1 MPRRNM
7 RSLLVVVTGA
17 LLWNGAAGSANAQ
30 YQYVGPGGPPGYY
43 PPGGYYPGYG
53 PGSATAGYWYGSA
66 AALDAYGN
74 LGVSQEQARIL
85 REQSEQAK
93 LVTAKQKSDTNAY
106 LRANKYWY
114 TDEKVDTQ
122 TKVIQA
128 AMNNPPAPEITSG
141 RALNTLLNYIDKM
154 MAKGFRGPTVTIDPA
169 IVKQINVSA
178 GSPDNGNIGVL
189 KDLAWPSGLE
199 GDLQKEINA
208 MLEKATA
215 DAARGAMA
223 SGTANKLRKA
233 TEKLDE
239 ENKKR
244 YRKGDIDGVEFI
256 EGNRFIDRLRSAELA
271 LQQPTA
277 GKLLSGVMGPQ
288 GDTVDEVVQ
297 SMIAKGLMFAQA
309 PAGRDYAYQAVYRAF
324 VNYAINTDV
333 PDTGFRL
340 RISGGPNA
348 GVLDKQAVPQ
358 YK

>member
-1 MPRRNM
+1 MPWCNSRP
-7 RSLLVVVTGA
+7 LLVVLAAGF
-17 LLWNGAAGSANAQ
+17 LWHGAAGPVDAQ
-30 YQYVGPGGPPGYY
+30 YQYVGPSGPPGYY

-53 PGSATAGYWYGSA
+53 PGSRTAAYWYGSA

-74 LGVSQEQARIL
+74 LGLSQEQARIL

-122 TKVIQA
+122 TKIIQA

-141 RALNTLLNYIDKM
+141 RALNTLLDYIDKM
-154 MAKGFRGPTVTIDPA
+154 MAKGFRGPTVGIDPDV
-169 IVKQINVSA
+169 VKQINVSA
-178 GSPDNGNIGVL
+178 GSPDNGNVGVL
-189 KDLAWPSGLE
+189 KDLNWPSGLE
-199 GDLQKEINA
+199 GDLQKEING
-208 MLEKATA
+208 MLLKATA
-215 DAARGAMA
+215 EAAKGAMA
-223 SGTANKLRKA
+223 SGTANKLRKL
-233 TEKLDE
+233 TDKLDE
-239 ENKKR
+239 ENKLR
-244 YRKGDIDGVEFI
+244 YRKGELDGVEFI
-256 EGNRFIDRLRSAELA
+256 EGNRFIDRLKAAELA

-277 GKLLSGVMGPQ
+277 GKLLSGAMGPQ

-297 SMIAKGLMFAQA
+297 SMIAKGLTFAPA

-324 VNYAINTDV
+324 VNYAVSTDI

-348 GVLDKQAVPQ
+348 HVLDNQAVP
-358 YK
+358 K

>member
-1 MPRRNM
+1 MPTRNI
-7 RSLLVVVTGA
+7 RSVLMVLTSA
-17 LLWNGAAGSANAQ
+17 LLWHGTTGAASAQ
-30 YQYVGPGGPPGYY
+30 YQYVGPGGGPGYY
-43 PPGGYYPGYG
+43 PPGGYYPGYD
-53 PGSATAGYWYGSA
+53 PVGSYWYGSA

-74 LGVSQEQARIL
+74 LGLSQEQARIL

-128 AMNNPPAPEITSG
+128 AMNNPPAAEITSG

-154 MAKGFRGPTVTIDPA
+154 MAKGFRGPTVQIDPDV
-169 IVKQINVSA
+169 VKYINVSA
-178 GSPDNGNIGVL
+178 GSPDNGNVGVL

-199 GDLQKEINA
+199 GDVQKEINA
-208 MLEKATA
+208 MLEKAIA
-215 DAARGAMA
+215 DASKGPLP
-223 SGTANKLRKA
+223 SGTSNKLRKA
-233 TEKLDE
+233 TDKLDE
-239 ENKKR
+239 ENKMR
-244 YRKGDIDGVEFI
+244 YRKGTIDGVEFI

-277 GKLLSGVMGPQ
+277 GKLLSGAMGPQ

-297 SMIAKGLMFAQA
+297 SMISKGLSFAPA

-324 VNYAINTDV
+324 TNFALSTDV

-348 GVLDKQAVPQ
+348 HVLDNQPAPK
-358 YK
+358 